1 MTTTGL
7 LSVISLAF
15 IVSLCLVHY
24 SSATG
29 SHTTSSWASMIPRSR
44 YSFVNT
50 ICEGRTKTIR
60 CVSAGHVILIEDA
73 FYGRRDG
80 STCPSSTIRTRR
92 CKSSKALPILWARC
106 NGRRSCTI
114 TASNTRFQGDP
125 CRGTYKYV
133 QLQFRCGNPGTDTVG
148 TCFANSW
155 GSWLDIDN
163 PSGTGDYEL
172 LSTHRSRSRS
182 ACTSPTGM
190 QIQMKTGGSYTR
202 AGNAVRNSLS
212 YGMTCLNSEQSL
224 MPSRTCKDYKVRYCC
239 RGGASGIPCRRPTIP
254 SGVNAWPSSKSTFNT
269 NEYIR
274 FTCPSGKTLSGGVSR
289 TTCQAN
295 GAWLPSRIPTC
306 VTSSSGCRGLARF
319 SHGTITPRRTSWPVG
334 SMATFTCDS
343 GYSLVGRSPIRCMSN
358 GQWSGSAPTCAV
370 VSRDC
375 GGEIVGQT
383 SGRIQSPNYPNNYPN
398 HKDCTWEITV
408 NAGQTIE
415 ITIEKF
421 ALEPNRRCRY
431 DYLEIFNGTSR
442 NTRILKLCGFFTR
455 RTYRSTGRSATLRF
469 HSDSSVNKKGF
480 DIRWRAVG
488 AGCPA
493 PTAPSYGT
501 VSPSR
506 SQHNPGDYVT
516 YSCRTGYRLVGQAR
530 VRCGSSGSWSSS
542 APTCERRDPVTPTFK
557 SCYAVGDPH
566 YCTFDGKRFD
576 YQGVCSYV
584 LVKAS
589 SVPHGSNL
597 RPFVVEVDNEHRG
610 GNTRVSWLR
619 KVIVRVGGI
628 VIELLKGKVVQVD
641 SETVNLPFSHP
652 SSGVNIKFSGRF
664 VVLTT
669 SFQMKIIY
677 DGKSYLTVRMPST
690 YSGIVEG
697 LCGNYNGNP
706 DDDFT
711 RRGTRIILT
720 DPTQFGNQFQTSS
733 KPGCTRAL
741 PPRDETCPSS
751 RKSVFRRQCSIITE
765 ENGCFASCH
774 SLADPAPFLR
784 DCVFDACVYNDA
796 LAALENNVGSY
807 AQICQALGA
816 RICPEWRNTTN
827 TPLSCGPNSHYNPCG
842 SSCPRTC
849 SQPRTVSCDRQ
860 CVEQCECDSGY
871 VLSGDTCVRTSEC
884 GCSQNGKYYKNGDVT
899 YTSGCGRKC
908 TCQRGRM
915 TCVRARC
922 GSNERCGRDV
932 FGRVA
937 CVPTGYGLCKAWGDP
952 HYMTFDGSGWFD
964 FMGTCSYTMART
976 NTLSTNDQ
984 RWFHVVATNEHR
996 GSNTRVSFIKHITV
1010 TLFGGTVAVRLEKNR
1025 VVKVNGNVVASY
1037 HSPRFSIQISGR
1049 STLLSTEHGLK
1060 VWFNGNGVRVKIPST
1075 YKGQVH
1081 GVCGDYNGIKSDDLK
1096 TSGGVVTADFNEFAQ
1111 SYQIGNCSD
1120 RIPEPF
1126 TCSNSERQRWSAEE
1140 FCGSLTARTGVFRP
1154 CHHTIDANTF
1164 FQKCVF
1170 DVCASNGDT
1179 TVLEQALEIYSEVCQ
1194 AHDVELCDWRSR
1206 TNTRALRCP
1215 VYSHYEGCASACTDT
1230 CEEPYASSNCHI
1242 HGKVEACV
1250 CDVGYVRDGDNCI
1263 RKSECGCR
1271 VGNYYIRR
1279 GQRLTIPREYKVCT
1293 CLGQNRVRCTCSA
1306 GYTGSPCRDINE
1318 CLSNPCDENASCTNT
1333 RGSFRCECDAGYN
1346 GNGFDCSAA
1355 ARCAPEAILYG
1366 SYYPRSSNPRSVGSS
1381 IRYSCFRGY
1390 EIIGQAVLTCEE
1402 GGDWSHDFPTCAG
1415 NLHCANN
1422 VVMNM
1427 PHASIYLED
1436 THAHVMKVILE
1447 VEQLAQQTN
1456 VQL

>member
-1 MTTTGL
+1 MKTSLLFTGLFVFLVALDATTLAQFRSPTCGTGYQWTRFYNRDRPSGNCDCENFSALKRQHPEICNNRASVDVVDATTGIDYRVYGQVVNINTAGERGF
-7 LSVISLAF
+7 SCF
-15 IVSLCLVHY
+15 
-24 SSATG
+24 
-29 SHTTSSWASMIPRSR
+29 SR
-44 YSFVNT
+44 DQPN
-50 ICEGRTKTIR
+50 GQR
-60 CVSAGHVILIEDA
+60 C
-73 FYGRRDG
+73 R
-80 STCPSSTIRTRR
+80 
-92 CKSSKALPILWARC
+92 
-106 NGRRSCTI
+106 
-114 TASNTRFQGDP
+114 
-125 CRGTYKYV
+125 
-133 QLQFRCGNPGTDTVG
+133 
-148 TCFANSW
+148 
-155 GSWLDIDN
+155 
-163 PSGTGDYEL
+163 
-172 LSTHRSRSRS
+172 
-182 ACTSPTGM
+182 
-190 QIQMKTGGSYTR
+190 
-202 AGNAVRNSLS
+202 
-212 YGMTCLNSEQSL
+212 
-224 MPSRTCKDYKVRYCC
+224 DYKIRFCC
-239 RGGASGIPCRRPTIP
+239 RVA
-254 SGVNAWPSSKSTFNT
+254 
-269 NEYIR
+269 IR
-274 FTCPSGKTLSGGVSR
+274 
-289 TTCQAN
+289 
-295 GAWLPSRIPTC
+295 
-306 VTSSSGCRGLARF
+306 
-319 SHGTITPRRTSWPVG
+319 
-334 SMATFTCDS
+334 
-343 GYSLVGRSPIRCMSN
+343 
-358 GQWSGSAPTCAV
+358 
-370 VSRDC
+370 
-375 GGEIVGQT
+375 
-383 SGRIQSPNYPNNYPN
+383 
-398 HKDCTWEITV
+398 
-408 NAGQTIE
+408 
-415 ITIEKF
+415 
-421 ALEPNRRCRY
+421 
-431 DYLEIFNGTSR
+431 
-442 NTRILKLCGFFTR
+442 
-455 RTYRSTGRSATLRF
+455 
-469 HSDSSVNKKGF
+469 
-480 DIRWRAVG
+480 
-488 AGCPA
+488 
-493 PTAPSYGT
+493 
-501 VSPSR
+501 
-506 SQHNPGDYVT
+506 
-516 YSCRTGYRLVGQAR
+516 
-530 VRCGSSGSWSSS
+530 
-542 APTCERRDPVTPTFK
+542 PVTPTFK

-628 VIELLKGKVVQVD
+628 IIELLKGKVIQVD
-641 SETVNLPFSHP
+641 SAIVNLPFSHP

-677 DGKSYLTVRMPST
+677 DGNSYLTVRMPST

-774 SLADPAPFLR
+774 SLSDPAPFLR

-849 SQPRTVSCDRQ
+849 SQPRSISCDRQ

-884 GCSQNGKYYKNGDVT
+884 GCLQNGKYYKNGDVT

-996 GSNTRVSFIKHITV
+996 GSNTRVSYIKHITV
-1010 TLFGGTVAVRLEKNR
+1010 TLFGGTVVVRLEKNG

-1037 HSPRFSIQISGR
+1037 HSPQFSIQISGI

-1096 TSGGVVTADFNEFAQ
+1096 TSSGVVTADFNEFAQ

-1140 FCGSLTARTGVFRP
+1140 FCGSLTSRTGVFRP

-1170 DVCASNGDT
+1170 DVCASNGNT
-1179 TVLEQALEIYSEVCQ
+1179 TVLEQALEIYSELCQ

-1215 VYSHYEGCASACTDT
+1215 TYSHYEGCVSACTDT

-1250 CDVGYVRDGDNCI
+1250 CDVGYVRDGDDCI

-1279 GQRLTIPREYKVCT
+1279 GQRLAIPREYKVCT
-1293 CLGQNRVRCTCSA
+1293 CLGQNRVRCTCST

-1346 GNGFDCSAA
+1346 GNGFDCS
-1355 ARCAPEAILYG
+1355 G
-1366 SYYPRSSNPRSVGSS
+1366 SYP
-1381 IRYSCFRGY
+1381 
-1390 EIIGQAVLTCEE
+1390 
-1402 GGDWSHDFPTCAG
+1402 
-1415 NLHCANN
+1415 
-1422 VVMNM
+1422 
-1427 PHASIYLED
+1427 
-1436 THAHVMKVILE
+1436 
-1447 VEQLAQQTN
+1447 
-1456 VQL
+1456 